1 MNELRAALELATEE
15 ELQDLTE
22 ILFRRRLNPLDYLT
36 TPDPIAVQAQDRQAW
51 LDDIEERFRFLAADG
66 LTVLKGKAQQISYRQ
81 TLMRVCRYL
90 KIKFSPSWTVP
101 ELEMEIFL
109 NVLQRMWKK
118 LGDQD
123 RRVLAAQIQESL
135 PELHH
140 GHPISME
147 MVRLVLEGGAA
158 IAISSVV
165 RSMVVQ
171 QVARQFAIR
180 FAGSKLSIAPL
191 VSRGAAMGV
200 ARLAVGRSIL
210 AFVSTALW
218 VWFIADLGWQAISTN
233 YARIIP
239 TIFAIAQIRLL
250 RGEQAAQWAMA

>member
-1 MNELRAALELATEE
+1 
-15 ELQDLTE
+15 
-22 ILFRRRLNPLDYLT
+22 
-36 TPDPIAVQAQDRQAW
+36 
-51 LDDIEERFRFLAADG
+51 
-66 LTVLKGKAQQISYRQ
+66 
-81 TLMRVCRYL
+81 
-90 KIKFSPSWTVP
+90 
-101 ELEMEIFL
+101 
-109 NVLQRMWKK
+109 
-118 LGDQD
+118 
-123 RRVLAAQIQESL
+123 
-135 PELHH
+135 
-140 GHPISME
+140 ME